1 MQATILAHSAM
12 EADALASASLVMGK
26 EPSIKFLKNKNLF
39 NAFLVDLK
47 DNKTIKLNAI
57 FPTGN
62 N

>member
-1 MQATILAHSAM
+1 M

-39 NAFLVDLK
+39 NAFLVDVK

-57 FPTGN
+57 FPIGN